1 MEKVEIKE
9 SLELIKAVEI
19 IGIAG
24 KKSFPEGK
32 FTAASALSASLE
44 LIKEIEPVI
53 EGFKGLNKID
63 EEVKELEQDE
73 LIQLGLA
80 LFNAYKSVKNA

>member
-24 KKSFPEGK
+24 KKSFPKGK
-32 FTAASALSASLE
+32 FTVASALAASLE
-44 LIKEIEPVI
+44 LVKEIEPVI
-53 EGFKGLNKID
+53 EGFKGLDKID
-63 EEVKELEQDE
+63 EEIKDLEQDE

-80 LFNAYKSVKNA
+80 IFNAYKSVKNA